1 MNGNASR
8 LYFVVSG
15 EHSTLPKAELL
26 AILETLGVPYS
37 IENTS
42 FKLVEVEAEQSYL
55 EEVVRRGGFVDEGGT
70 LLFRSRASY
79 DTIADSVK
87 MLNVNGSISQR
98 DRFSVRVDR
107 FGEETDEVST
117 VKLESILGALLADKS
132 GAKVDLQ
139 SPSKLFRGILT
150 GGDFYF
156 GQQIQSRVRG
166 SVRRRLPRKRPVF
179 HPSTM
184 VPKLARCM
192 VNLSHA
198 REGHI
203 LLDPF
208 CGVGGMLIEACL
220 VGSHVVGID
229 ALAKML
235 RGARRNLSHFGLTP
249 LGLIR
254 GDARS
259 LPLERAD
266 AIATDPPYG
275 TGASTLRS
283 TTRKILEDFLPQA
296 RNVLKAGNR
305 AVVASPLG
313 TRASD
318 LAEAN
323 GFRILDRHQV
333 YVHRSLT
340 REILVMGAV

>member
-15 EHSTLPKAELL
+15 EHPTLPKAELL
-26 AILETLGVPYS
+26 AILDTLGVSYS
-37 IENTS
+37 VGTTS
-42 FKLVEVEAEQSYL
+42 YKLVEVEADPSCL
-55 EEVVRRGGFVDEGGT
+55 EDVVSRGGFVDEAGT
-70 LLFRSRASY
+70 VFFRSRANY
-79 DTIADSVK
+79 EAIADSVK
-87 MLNVNGSISQR
+87 AVDLNGRLSTR
-98 DRFSVRVDR
+98 DGFSVRVDR
-107 FGEETDEVST
+107 FGEDSDKVSR
-117 VKLESILGALLADKS
+117 VKLESFVGGLLADKS

-139 SPSKLFRGILT
+139 RPSKLFRGVLT
-150 GGDFYF
+150 GGEFYF
-156 GQQIQSRVRG
+156 GQMVQGRVRG
-166 SVRRRLPRKRPVF
+166 SVRSRLPRKRPVF

-198 REGHI
+198 RQGEVF
-203 LLDPF
+203 LDSF
-208 CGVGGMLIEACL
+208 CGVGGILIEACL
-220 VGSHVVGID
+220 VGSHVVGVD
-229 ALAKML
+229 ALTKML
-235 RGARRNLSHFGLTP
+235 RGARRNLAHFGFTP

-323 GFRILDRHQV
+323 GFTILDRHQV